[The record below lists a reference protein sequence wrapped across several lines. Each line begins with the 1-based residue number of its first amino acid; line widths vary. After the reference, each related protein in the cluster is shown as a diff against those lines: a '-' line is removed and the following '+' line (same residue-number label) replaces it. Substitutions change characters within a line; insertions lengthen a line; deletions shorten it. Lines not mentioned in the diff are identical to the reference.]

1 MEPLGLPPKGLSM
14 RELRTGELAKQ
25 AGVNV
30 ESLRFYE
37 REGLLP
43 EPPRRASGYR
53 RYPPEAVARVRFIK
67 RAQELGFSL
76 KEIRELLAIG
86 TDPDGTCQEVKEH
99 VNVRMASV
107 QQKILDLQ
115 HIEAALRDL
124 AEQCPTNT
132 PSDQCP
138 ILHSLEFVSEPE
150 AETQN
155 ER

>member
-1 MEPLGLPPKGLSM
+1 MG
-14 RELRTGELAKQ
+14 ELRTGELAKQ

-43 EPPRRASGYR
+43 EPPRRPSGYR

-76 KEIRELLAIG
+76 KDIRELLAIG
-86 TDPDGTCQEVKEH
+86 TDPDGTCQEVKDH
-99 VNVRMASV
+99 VDARMVSV
-107 QQKILDLQ
+107 QQKITDLQ
-115 HIEAALRDL
+115 RIEAALREL
-124 AEQCPTNT
+124 AEQCPTSA

-138 ILHSLEFVSEPE
+138 ILQSLEFASESKSEP
-150 AETQN
+150 QN
-155 ER
+155 GQ